1 MLTVR
6 SPVAAL
12 AVVLSLLSV
21 VHGAPQPQNRKGN
34 GNRGG
39 NGNGRANRQT
49 AQQQAAAVPQGISQ
63 ATDGSMILDM
73 TANVK

>member
-12 AVVLSLLSV
+12 AVVLSMLSLA
-21 VHGAPQPQNRKGN
+21 HGAPQNRKGS

-39 NGNGRANRQT
+39 NGRTNTQT
-49 AQQQAAAVPQGISQ
+49 SQQKAAQVPQGISQ
-63 ATDGSMILDM
+63 AADGSMILDM